1 MSIELQRLE
10 DKIDI
15 LAKKIDGMREDLIL
29 MSARFGEH
37 CRHEAQCEKHYA
49 LIYGNGQLGLKSR
62 VELIEQEHIHA
73 DKKRTGLLLLVS
85 GLASGIGS
93 AIGFLFNR
101 YTQ

>member
-1 MSIELQRLE
+1 MSIEIQRLE

-15 LAKKIDGMREDLIL
+15 LSKKIDEMREDLIL
-29 MSARFGEH
+29 MSARFVEH
-37 CRHEAQCEKHYA
+37 CKHEAVCEKHYA
-49 LIYGNGQLGLKSR
+49 LIYGNGQLGFKSR
-62 VELIEQEHIHA
+62 IEHIECVLVHA